1 MNDVGTKDLQV
12 DGDGFLVNRD
22 DWSEALMHQLAARD
36 GMALSEEH
44 VGYIFKA
51 RDMYEQ
57 DGTVPPIRIFA
68 KAVGIKDRK
77 AKELYELFETGPMKR
92 ICKWGGLPK
101 PTGCV

>member
-1 MNDVGTKDLQV
+1 MNEIQV

-22 DWSEALMHQLAARD
+22 DWSEEIMYRLAASD
-36 GMALSEEH
+36 GMTLLDQHIA
-44 VGYIFKA
+44 YIHKA
-51 RDMYEQ
+51 REMFEQ
-57 DGTVPPIRIFA
+57 DGTVPAIRNFA

>member
-1 MNDVGTKDLQV
+1 MTQLAV

-22 DWSEALMHQLAARD
+22 EWSEAAMHELAAMD
-36 GMALSEEH
+36 GMKLSDEH
-44 VGYIFKA
+44 VRYILKA
-51 RDMYEQ
+51 RQMYEE

-68 KAVGIKDRK
+68 KAVGIQDRK
-77 AKELYELFETGPMKR
+77 AKELYDLFETGPMKR

>member
-1 MNDVGTKDLQV
+1 MRDIQV
-12 DGDGFLVNRD
+12 DGDGFLLNRN
-22 DWSEALMHQLAARD
+22 DWSEEVMYQLAARD
-36 GMALSEEH
+36 GMTLLDEH
-44 VGYIFKA
+44 VAYISKA
-51 RDMYEQ
+51 REMYEQ

>member
-1 MNDVGTKDLQV
+1 MSELRV
-12 DGDGFLVNRD
+12 DGDGFLVNRG
-22 DWSEALMHQLAARD
+22 DWSEEVMHRLAASD
-36 GMALSEEH
+36 SMSLNDEH
-44 VGYIFKA
+44 IAYIRKA
-51 RDMYEQ
+51 REMYDE

>member
-1 MNDVGTKDLQV
+1 MTQLNV

-22 DWSEALMHQLAARD
+22 EWNESVMRELALQDGVQLND
-36 GMALSEEH
+36 EH
-44 VGYIFKA
+44 VRYILKA
-51 RDMYEQ
+51 RQMYEE

-68 KAVGIKDRK
+68 KAVGIQDRR
-77 AKELYELFETGPMKR
+77 AKELYDLFETGPMKR

>member
-1 MNDVGTKDLQV
+1 MNQIQLDV

-22 DWSEALMHQLAARD
+22 EWNEDVMHSLAASD
-36 GMALSEEH
+36 GMSLTDEH
-44 VGYIFKA
+44 VRYILKA
-51 RDMYEQ
+51 RQMYEE

-68 KAVGIKDRK
+68 KAVGIQDRK
-77 AKELYELFETGPMKR
+77 AKELYDLFETGPMKR

>member
-1 MNDVGTKDLQV
+1 
-12 DGDGFLVNRD
+12 
-22 DWSEALMHQLAARD
+22 MHRLTVTD
-36 GMALSEEH
+36 GMQLNEEH
-44 VGYIFKA
+44 VQHIRKA
-51 RDMYEQ
+51 RKMHEQ

-77 AKELYELFETGPMKR
+77 AKELYDLFETGPMKR

>member
-1 MNDVGTKDLQV
+1 MSNLNV
-12 DGDGFLVNRD
+12 DGEGFLVDRN
-22 DWSEALMHQLAARD
+22 DWSETVMHQLAVAD
-36 GMALSEEH
+36 GMQLNEEH
-44 VGYIFKA
+44 VQYIRKA

-77 AKELYELFETGPMKR
+77 AKELYDLFETGPMKR

>member
-1 MNDVGTKDLQV
+1 MSELQV

-22 DWSEALMHQLAARD
+22 DWSEDVMYQLAARD
-36 GMALSEEH
+36 GMSLKQEH
-44 VGYIFKA
+44 IMYIRKA
-51 RDMYEQ
+51 REMYED

-77 AKELYELFETGPMKR
+77 AKELYALFETGPMKR